1 MIIDVLAGKMNFD
14 GKKVSP
20 DNRKGILR
28 LIIDES
34 PSIETV
40 VKLQWLDRSVD
51 PPKVENEWDAPV
63 TVEEVPSAKTGKVY
77 VVKPANDPS
86 NKQFIWIQ
94 QQSSNAAGE
103 AAGYTSGTTSIDNVD
118 ALMNQ
123 IQMFAQIPS
132 CHDAIDMYTQVF
144 GSVANGGVG
153 EDQMLVDLGH
163 HGEYD
168 EEGDDD
174 EEDEQL
180 DAMIQQLFEQA
191 GLSGE
196 EGLGDEG
203 NQIAALLLSNPEI
216 LSLCM
221 ANVMQALTVYA
232 SVVGGQLAA
241 GASAGTTRQPEL
253 VPTTVNAVISSKAEP
268 VLEEAR
274 EKLLALCPEGEEN
287 LREIL
292 RSPQFSECMRSLTE
306 GIYSEQIGVLFSSL
320 GLEIPTDGTRDPF
333 EALCK
338 ALEKK
343 YSKH

>member
-28 LIIDES
+28 LVIDES

-63 TVEEVPSAKTGKVY
+63 SVEEVPAAKTGKVY
-77 VVKPANDPS
+77 VVKPTSDPS

-132 CHDAIDMYTQVF
+132 CHDAMDMYSQVF
-144 GSVANGGVG
+144 GAGTTGGVG

-163 HGEYD
+163 HGEY
-168 EEGDDD
+168 EENDD

-180 DAMIQQLFEQA
+180 DEMIQQLFEQA
-191 GLSGE
+191 GLGGE
-196 EGLGDEG
+196 GVSDEG

-221 ANVMQALTVYA
+221 ANVMSALTVYA
-232 SVVGGQLAA
+232 TVGGQMAV
-241 GASAGTTRQPEL
+241 GPGVSTSAQREL
-253 VPTTVNAVISSKAEP
+253 VPTSVNAVISGEAAES

-274 EKLLALCPEGEEN
+274 EKLLGLCPEGEEN

-292 RSPQFSECMRSLTE
+292 RSPQFSECLRSLTE
-306 GIYSEQIGVLFSSL
+306 GIYSEQISVLFASL
-320 GLEIPTDGTRDPF
+320 GLDVPTDGTIDPF

>member
-28 LIIDES
+28 LVIDES

-63 TVEEVPSAKTGKVY
+63 TVEEVPAAKTGKVY
-77 VVKPANDPS
+77 VIKPPNDPS

-94 QQSSNAAGE
+94 QQSSNAAGD
-103 AAGYTSGTTSIDNVD
+103 AAGYTSGTSIDNVD

-123 IQMFAQIPS
+123 IQMFAQISS
-132 CHDAIDMYTQVF
+132 CHDAMDMYSQVF
-144 GSVANGGVG
+144 GAASN
-153 EDQMLVDLGH
+153 EDPMLVDLGH
-163 HGEYD
+163 HHEGYD
-168 EEGDDD
+168 DEDDD

-191 GLSGE
+191 GLTGGADTS
-196 EGLGDEG
+196 DEG

-216 LSLCM
+216 SSLCM
-221 ANVMQALTVYA
+221 ANVMLALTVY
-232 SVVGGQLAA
+232 STVTRGGIVGEQ
-241 GASAGTTRQPEL
+241 QPSTHQL
-253 VPTTVNAVISSKAEP
+253 VPTNVSAVIGSAEAELI
-268 VLEEAR
+268 LEESR
-274 EKLLALCPEGEEN
+274 GKLLALCPEGETN
-287 LREIL
+287 IREIL
-292 RSPQFSECMRSLTE
+292 KSPQFGECMRSLTD
-306 GIYSEQIGVLFSSL
+306 GIYSDQINVLFTSL
-320 GLEIPTDGTRDPF
+320 GLQVPQERISDPF

-343 YSKH
+343 FSKQ